1 MDKLGINLG
10 YLIIQILNFGLIFFM
25 LARFLWPRLMKM
37 LDERAER
44 IAKGLEDARAA
55 EQALANAEAEKN
67 KILNQARAEAQ
78 KIVEEARQRGEDQAA
93 LRLREVVRQEDEVRA
108 QARTRAEEERNQ
120 ILAESRGQIVTLAMA
135 AAERLV
141 GEELKDRKRQEA
153 LLRDFFAAVPAEAKG
168 LGGAIVVV
176 SALPL
181 EAGELAQIKTVT
193 GASSLENRVDPTI
206 LGGLV
211 IRAGDKVIDGSV
223 RGDMS
228 ALAAQLR

>member
-10 YLIIQILNFGLIFFM
+10 FLVFQLLNFGLIFLV
-25 LARFLWPRLMKM
+25 LARFVWPAIMRM

-78 KIVEEARQRGEDQAA
+78 KIIEEARQRGEEQAA
-93 LRLREVVRQEDEVRA
+93 QRLRDVSREEEDVRA
-108 QARTRAEEERNQ
+108 QARVRAEEERNQ
-120 ILAESRGQIVTLAMA
+120 VLAESRGQIVTLAMA

-141 GEELKDRKRQEA
+141 GEELKDRKRHEA

-181 EAGELAQIKTVT
+181 DADELAEIKKVT
-193 GASSLENRVDPTI
+193 GASSLENRVDPSI
-206 LGGLV
+206 LGGLI
-211 IRAGDKVIDGSV
+211 IRAGDKVVDGSV

-228 ALAAQLR
+228 ALTAQLR